1 MKRHFT
7 FVASL
12 TLGILSQL
20 CISHFVGKNN
30 ISILLIYLF
39 APETKWR
46 RDTQKTTTPT
56 WLQEVCENWW
66 WCGSVP
72 HSHFCERSRRNGG
85 RWWPQVRERWCGC
98 IRNLPHAGDCVKSV
112 EQISG
117 RSIALKVIFDLT
129 EDSLDCFSRIVAG
142 WWDPKG
148 LSPYDQGTPLQVRD
162 LDRIVENRR
171 VERCREML
179 TTLAMLIILL
189 KYSRS
194 TWSHRFFT
202 NGKHTI
208 LLSSYCASVC
218 DSKLVPGALRF
229 RLPRREST
237 ATRRPTSLPST
248 SSQASAA
255 DFGGAVQLASSGS
268 QCSVTISILSC
279 PHADILNASGK
290 KMEDLCPTSH
300 NLDVPFARSLSKQLA

>member
-1 MKRHFT
+1 MGCWMLLGLLQIAPSSFQCHYESLELNKIQKNSEQLPPCLDWSIEYQSWKQYEKTLHVCRQSDLRHLESALYFT
-7 FVASL
+7 FCWQKQHLNSL
-12 TLGILSQL
+12 DI
-20 CISHFVGKNN
+20 FVCTRSKMK
-30 ISILLIYLF
+30 
-39 APETKWR
+39 AR
-46 RDTQKTTTPT
+46 
-56 WLQEVCENWW
+56 
-66 WCGSVP
+66 
-72 HSHFCERSRRNGG
+72 HSKDHNTHMIAGCLWNLVHFCERSRRNGG

-117 RSIALKVIFDLT
+117 RGIALKVIFDLT
-129 EDSLDCFSRIVAG
+129 EDSLGCFSRIVAG

-202 NGKHTI
+202 NGKHN
-208 LLSSYCASVC
+208 SSV
-218 DSKLVPGALRF
+218 
-229 RLPRREST
+229 
-237 ATRRPTSLPST
+237 
-248 SSQASAA
+248 
-255 DFGGAVQLASSGS
+255 
-268 QCSVTISILSC
+268 
-279 PHADILNASGK
+279 
-290 KMEDLCPTSH
+290 
-300 NLDVPFARSLSKQLA
+300 